1 MKLLRTILAAATARA
16 ALVAKDREHYTK
28 YWARPHE
35 NGRCDAKHC
44 EWMRG
49 FGAIDVGC
57 RLQVDRAGLAGG
69 PGPAFSLVLADNET
83 LSIDARDAAA
93 ITRFRTRPA
102 WDRCTRRLAV
112 QRWLGATAAASAAAG
127 AAAPA
132 VAAGSYDAPDL
143 NEVSGLVVLRVAQ
156 VADFQEKLL
165 REVAKG
171 SDLGVPVT
179 PQQFMFGTELL
190 LQNSN
195 LDGNIKLMIREEVP
209 RDRMDEALKRAPQT
223 MNALLAISGAAAR
236 IADAGR
242 FQLTPD
248 DARELADLYRNF
260 RRELLFLF
268 ATLPQDAQKRYSGY
282 ADALLAYEKDLTR
295 DCKGGAAGGCL
306 TEDDEPAPPA
316 KGSPKAGQAPRDLA
330 KALEAADARGD
341 LESAAAPEAPPAWV
355 PPAAKPAR
363 GSFAAMAAGY

>member
-1 MKLLRTILAAATARA
+1 MQAPHVLALLSMAHATAHTRA
-16 ALVAKDREHYTK
+16 RVARVARVAGRPATGARGHALSPPR
-28 YWARPHE
+28 
-35 NGRCDAKHC
+35 GRSPPRRSPDA
-44 EWMRG
+44 
-49 FGAIDVGC
+49 
-57 RLQVDRAGLAGG
+57 
-69 PGPAFSLVLADNET
+69 
-83 LSIDARDAAA
+83 ARDRRP
-93 ITRFRTRPA
+93 TRDEALARPA

-209 RDRMDEALKRAPQT
+209 RDRRDEALKRAPQT

>member
-1 MKLLRTILAAATARA
+1 MKPQMLALLSMAHATARGH
-16 ALVAKDREHYTK
+16 ALSPPR
-28 YWARPHE
+28 
-35 NGRCDAKHC
+35 GRAPPRRSPDA
-44 EWMRG
+44 
-49 FGAIDVGC
+49 
-57 RLQVDRAGLAGG
+57 
-69 PGPAFSLVLADNET
+69 
-83 LSIDARDAAA
+83 ARDRRP
-93 ITRFRTRPA
+93 TRDEALARPA

-209 RDRMDEALKRAPQT
+209 RDRKDEALKRAPQT

-260 RRELLFLF
+260 RRELLLLF

-306 TEDDEPAPPA
+306 KEDDEPAPPA

>member
-1 MKLLRTILAAATARA
+1 MQAPHVLALLSMAHATAHTRA
-16 ALVAKDREHYTK
+16 RVARVAGV
-28 YWARPHE
+28 ARV
-35 NGRCDAKHC
+35 RRVA
-44 EWMRG
+44 
-49 FGAIDVGC
+49 
-57 RLQVDRAGLAGG
+57 
-69 PGPAFSLVLADNET
+69 GPATGARGHA
-83 LSIDARDAAA
+83 LSPPRGRAPPRRSPDAARDRRP
-93 ITRFRTRPA
+93 TRDEALARPA

-209 RDRMDEALKRAPQT
+209 RDRRDEALKRAPQT

-248 DARELADLYRNF
+248 DARELAELYRNF
-260 RRELLFLF
+260 RRELFFLF

-306 TEDDEPAPPA
+306 KEDDEPAPPA